1 MSIEGINNN
10 GGEKKEVSLSY
21 EQERNIKTLLGTDE
35 QIYGKVKASLDAL
48 ERNQAGSYEI
58 GTSMFYKTIIGL
70 NVNLNIPEFNLC
82 KSVIDRFVGIVKN
95 DKVQE
100 RDKKDLLGEVD
111 DYHDGLNKEELAK
124 RNEDLKNRE
133 EDLYGGREYID
144 K

>member
-1 MSIEGINNN
+1 MSIERINYN
-10 GGEKKEVSLSY
+10 GEKNEGIVLSY

-35 QIYGKVKASLDAL
+35 QIYNKVKASLDAL

-58 GTSMFYKTIIGL
+58 GAPMFYKTIIGL
-70 NVNLNIPEFNLC
+70 NINLSIPEFNLC
-82 KSVIDRFVGIVKN
+82 KSVIDRFVNIVKN

-100 RDKKDLLGEVD
+100 RDKKDLLEEVD
-111 DYHDGLNKEELAK
+111 EYHDGLDKEELVK

-133 EDLYGGREYID
+133 VDVYGGREYID